1 MNFAQLS
8 SSADGRI
15 SHRITPAGLDFY
27 YASNALTIVCQRSR
41 RTPRCIMRMA
51 RTVQRSLEKAQ
62 CEYDIVSH
70 PHSAS
75 SLETARV
82 AGIPA
87 ERVAKSVIL
96 DDHHGHYL
104 MAVLPASRHLDLS
117 KVRSSGEWQVSRE
130 SNLAHLF
137 DDCER
142 GAVPALGESYGLE
155 VVIDPLLTRQKDIYL
170 EAGNHVNL
178 LRMDMPEFLKMVP
191 HAEVREL
198 SH

>member
-1 MNFAQLS
+1 
-8 SSADGRI
+8 
-15 SHRITPAGLDFY
+15 
-27 YASNALTIVCQRSR
+27 
-41 RTPRCIMRMA
+41 MRMA

-62 CEYDIVSH
+62 CQYDIVSH

-142 GAVPALGESYGLE
+142 GAVPALGESYGLD

-178 LRMDMPEFLKMVP
+178 VRMDVPEFLKMIP

>member
-1 MNFAQLS
+1 
-8 SSADGRI
+8 
-15 SHRITPAGLDFY
+15 
-27 YASNALTIVCQRSR
+27 
-41 RTPRCIMRMA
+41 MRMA
-51 RTVQRSLEKAQ
+51 KTVQTSLDKAH

-75 SLETARV
+75 SLETARL

-96 DDHHGHYL
+96 DDQHGHFL

-130 SNLAHLF
+130 SNLPHLF

-142 GAVPALGESYGLE
+142 GAVPALGESYGLD

-170 EAGNHVNL
+170 EAGNHNYL
-178 LRMDMPEFLKMVP
+178 LHMSMPEFLKMVP

>member
-1 MNFAQLS
+1 
-8 SSADGRI
+8 
-15 SHRITPAGLDFY
+15 
-27 YASNALTIVCQRSR
+27 
-41 RTPRCIMRMA
+41 MRMA
-51 RTVQRSLEKAQ
+51 RTVQRSLETAH
-62 CEYDIVSH
+62 CEYDIVTH

-75 SLETARV
+75 SLETARL
-82 AGIPA
+82 AGVPA

-130 SNLAHLF
+130 SNLPHLF

-142 GAVPALGESYGLE
+142 GAVPALGEAYGLD
-155 VVIDPLLTRQKDIYL
+155 VVIDPLVTRQKDIYL
-170 EAGNHVNL
+170 EAGNHINL
-178 LRMDMPEFLKMVP
+178 LHMDMPQFLKMVP

-198 SH
+198 SQ

>member
-1 MNFAQLS
+1 
-8 SSADGRI
+8 
-15 SHRITPAGLDFY
+15 
-27 YASNALTIVCQRSR
+27 
-41 RTPRCIMRMA
+41 MRMA
-51 RTVQRSLEKAQ
+51 RTVQSSLEKAN
-62 CEYDIVSH
+62 CEFDIVSH

-96 DDHHGHYL
+96 DDHHGRYL

-117 KVRSSGEWQVSRE
+117 KVRGSGEWQITRE

-137 DDCER
+137 SDCER

-155 VVIDPLLTRQKDIYL
+155 MVIDPLLTRQKDIYL
-170 EAGNHVNL
+170 EAGNHNNL
-178 LRMDMPEFLKMVP
+178 VHMSVPQYLKMVP
-191 HAEVREL
+191 HAQVFEV
-198 SH
+198 SD

>member
-1 MNFAQLS
+1 
-8 SSADGRI
+8 
-15 SHRITPAGLDFY
+15 
-27 YASNALTIVCQRSR
+27 
-41 RTPRCIMRMA
+41 MRMA
-51 RTVQRSLEKAQ
+51 KTVQSSLDKAH
-62 CEYDIVSH
+62 CEFDIVSH

-117 KVRSSGEWQVSRE
+117 KVRSSGEWQVTRE
-130 SNLAHLF
+130 STLAHLF
-137 DDCER
+137 EDCER
-142 GAVPALGESYGLE
+142 GAVPALGESYGMDM
-155 VVIDPLLTRQKDIYL
+155 VIDPLLTRQNDIYL
-170 EAGNHVNL
+170 EAGNHNNL
-178 LRMDMPEFLKMVP
+178 LHMTVPEYLKLVP